1 MTDKEKKAADLQYK
15 KMTETPVNRLVFS
28 LSIPTVISMLI
39 TMIYNMADTYFVSKI
54 SVSASGATGIV
65 FGLMSIFQAFGF
77 LYGQGAG
84 SIISRLLGKKDVEN
98 ARRFCSTA
106 FFSSLIIGVTASV
119 LCTLFLE
126 RLMLALGSTQ
136 TILPYA
142 KAYGIYILIA
152 GPALTTSCVMNN
164 ILRYEGAARLAMMGL
179 TIGGLL
185 NIALDPLLI
194 FVFDMGI
201 SGAGLA
207 TCISQYISM
216 VILLFMFLKK
226 KCQCRIK
233 FKYFSPSIKTA
244 WEIVATGFPSFI
256 RNGLNSISTMVLNM
270 MSAPYG
276 DECIAAMSISNRWAM
291 VIFSVCVGIG
301 QGFQPVS
308 AFNFGAGKYDRVRKG
323 MNFLWAYGTAVVTVL
338 AGLSFAFA
346 PQIVSLF
353 RNDAEVV
360 QIGTSVLRYMCIALV
375 LLPTALTANMTFQS
389 VGKKGRALLLA
400 SCQNGLFF
408 IPLVLLLPRM
418 FGLVGLEISQP
429 VAYISAALVSV
440 PFLVAFRSKLKHA
453 GNRQ

>member
-323 MNFLWAYGTAVVTVL
+323 MNFLWVYGTAVVTVL

-440 PFLVAFRSKLKHA
+440 PFLVAFRSRLKHS
-453 GNRQ
+453 GNN

>member
-119 LCTLFLE
+119 ACTLFLE

-323 MNFLWAYGTAVVTVL
+323 MNFLWVYGTAVVTVL

>member
-1 MTDKEKKAADLQYK
+1 MTDKEKRAADLQYK

-233 FKYFSPSIKTA
+233 FRYFSPSIKTA

-408 IPLVLLLPRM
+408 IPLVLLLPRI

-440 PFLVAFRSKLKHA
+440 PFLVAFRSRLKYS
-453 GNRQ
+453 GNN

>member
-119 LCTLFLE
+119 ACTLFLE

-233 FKYFSPSIKTA
+233 FRYFSPSIKTA

-323 MNFLWAYGTAVVTVL
+323 MNFLWVYGTAVVTVL

-453 GNRQ
+453 GNTQ

>member
-233 FKYFSPSIKTA
+233 FRYFSPSIKTA

-323 MNFLWAYGTAVVTVL
+323 MNFLWIYGTAVVTVL

-440 PFLVAFRSKLKHA
+440 PFLVAFRSRLKHS
-453 GNRQ
+453 GNN

>member
-233 FKYFSPSIKTA
+233 FRYFSPSIKTA

-323 MNFLWAYGTAVVTVL
+323 MNFLWVYGTAVVTVL

-440 PFLVAFRSKLKHA
+440 PFLVAFRSRLKHS
-453 GNRQ
+453 GNN

>member
-323 MNFLWAYGTAVVTVL
+323 MNFLWIYGTAVVTVL

-440 PFLVAFRSKLKHA
+440 PFLVAFRSRLKHS
-453 GNRQ
+453 GNN

>member
-1 MTDKEKKAADLQYK
+1 MTDKEKKAADLQYI

-360 QIGTSVLRYMCIALV
+360 QIGTQVLRYMCIALV

-440 PFLVAFRSKLKHA
+440 PFLVAFRSKLKHS
-453 GNRQ
+453 GNN

>member
-1 MTDKEKKAADLQYK
+1 
-15 KMTETPVNRLVFS
+15 MTETPVNRLVFS

-119 LCTLFLE
+119 LSTLFLE

-440 PFLVAFRSKLKHA
+440 PFLVAFRSKLKHS
-453 GNRQ
+453 GNN

>member
-15 KMTETPVNRLVFS
+15 KMTETPVKRLVFS

-126 RLMLALGSTQ
+126 RLMLVLGSTQ

-429 VAYISAALVSV
+429 IAYISAALVSV

>member
-119 LCTLFLE
+119 LSTLFLE

-233 FKYFSPSIKTA
+233 FKYFSPLIKTA

-360 QIGTSVLRYMCIALV
+360 QIGTQVLRYMCIALV

-453 GNRQ
+453 GNTQ

>member
-119 LCTLFLE
+119 ACTLFLE

-440 PFLVAFRSKLKHA
+440 PFLVAFRSRLKHS
-453 GNRQ
+453 GNN

>member
-98 ARRFCSTA
+98 ARRFCSSA
-106 FFSSLIIGVTASV
+106 FFSSLIFGVTASV
-119 LCTLFLE
+119 ACTLFLE

-233 FKYFSPSIKTA
+233 FRYFSPSIKTA

-323 MNFLWAYGTAVVTVL
+323 MNFLWVYGTAVVTVL

-353 RNDAEVV
+353 RSDEQVV
-360 QIGTSVLRYMCIALV
+360 QIGTQVLRYMCIALV

-400 SCQNGLFF
+400 SCQNGRFF

>member
-353 RNDAEVV
+353 RSDEQVV
-360 QIGTSVLRYMCIALV
+360 QIGTQVLRYMCIALV

-440 PFLVAFRSKLKHA
+440 PFLVAFRSRLKHS
-453 GNRQ
+453 GNN

>member
-119 LCTLFLE
+119 GCTLFLE

-323 MNFLWAYGTAVVTVL
+323 MNFLWVYGTAVVTVL

-440 PFLVAFRSKLKHA
+440 PFLVAFRSRLKYS
-453 GNRQ
+453 GNN

>member
-119 LCTLFLE
+119 ACTLFLE

-453 GNRQ
+453 GDRQ

>member
-346 PQIVSLF
+346 TQIVSLF

-440 PFLVAFRSKLKHA
+440 PFLVAFRSRLKHS
-453 GNRQ
+453 GNN

>member
-360 QIGTSVLRYMCIALV
+360 QIGTQVLRYMCIALV

-440 PFLVAFRSKLKHA
+440 PFLVAFRSKLKHS
-453 GNRQ
+453 GNN

>member
-207 TCISQYISM
+207 TCISLYISM

-308 AFNFGAGKYDRVRKG
+308 AFNFGAEKYDRVRKG

-440 PFLVAFRSKLKHA
+440 PFLVAFRSRLKHS
-453 GNRQ
+453 GNN

>member
-106 FFSSLIIGVTASV
+106 FFSSLIIGVTASI

-233 FKYFSPSIKTA
+233 FGYFSPSIKTA

-440 PFLVAFRSKLKHA
+440 PFLVAFRSRLKHS
-453 GNRQ
+453 GNN

>member
-1 MTDKEKKAADLQYK
+1 M
-15 KMTETPVNRLVFS
+15 
-28 LSIPTVISMLI
+28 
-39 TMIYNMADTYFVSKI
+39 
-54 SVSASGATGIV
+54 
-65 FGLMSIFQAFGF
+65 
-77 LYGQGAG
+77 
-84 SIISRLLGKKDVEN
+84 
-98 ARRFCSTA
+98 
-106 FFSSLIIGVTASV
+106 
-119 LCTLFLE
+119 
-126 RLMLALGSTQ
+126 
-136 TILPYA
+136 
-142 KAYGIYILIA
+142 
-152 GPALTTSCVMNN
+152 
-164 ILRYEGAARLAMMGL
+164 
-179 TIGGLL
+179 
-185 NIALDPLLI
+185 
-194 FVFDMGI
+194 
-201 SGAGLA
+201 A

-308 AFNFGAGKYDRVRKG
+308 AFNFGAGKDDRVRKG
-323 MNFLWAYGTAVVTVL
+323 MNFLWVYGTAVVTVL

-360 QIGTSVLRYMCIALV
+360 QIGTQVLRYMCIALV

-408 IPLVLLLPRM
+408 IPLVLLLPRI

-440 PFLVAFRSKLKHA
+440 PFLVAFRSRLKYS
-453 GNRQ
+453 GNN

>member
-440 PFLVAFRSKLKHA
+440 PFLVAFRSRLKHS
-453 GNRQ
+453 GNN